1 MSYKIICNQTQ
12 LAVIR
17 AGLEALARSYSGQWH
32 IAMEDAIDR
41 AECCEPGGKLDI
53 RHSLAALGDRF
64 NKTHTF
70 SIRRAKNGSI
80 AWDMQTA
87 IRQLLAFTHTPE
99 GGMGVCFDDPHHES
113 GEPPIEVMPTDEAT
127 DPRPHKL
134 RMADELVKLIGTDDI
149 REAVKRVTIWK
160 ESHAYVDAIMDAKN
174 SEV

>member
-1 MSYKIICNQTQ
+1 MNYKIICNQTQ

-32 IAMEDAIDR
+32 IAMEDALDH
-41 AECCEPGGKLDI
+41 AEQRDPGSKLDI
-53 RHSLAALGDRF
+53 RQQLTALGDWF
-64 NKTHTF
+64 LKTHQF
-70 SIRRAKNGSI
+70 RKGRAKNGSI

-113 GEPPIEVMPTDEAT
+113 DEPPIEVMPTDEAT

-134 RMADELVKLIGTDDI
+134 RMADELAKLIGTDDI
-149 REAVKRVTIWK
+149 SEAVKRVTIWK